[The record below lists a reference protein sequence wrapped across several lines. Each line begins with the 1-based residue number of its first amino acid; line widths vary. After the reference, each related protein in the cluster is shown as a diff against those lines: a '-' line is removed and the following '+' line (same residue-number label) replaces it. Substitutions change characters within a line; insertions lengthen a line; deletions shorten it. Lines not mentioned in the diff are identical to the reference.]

1 MNRYITGGVLSLL
14 MMMGFGFAAYADD
27 DRGDAKERAINEVK
41 GELSVMVLGSGGP
54 VATAAGRAS
63 AGYLIFTDG
72 KPRVLMDL
80 GGGTFKSLAQSGVN
94 IHDMDIIL
102 LSHLHADHTGDLT
115 PVIKTI
121 YFHNN
126 RAGTS
131 RSNPIHIY
139 GPRKNDVPFP
149 GTSIPQY
156 PDTSSYAH
164 DHYALPDG
172 TERYLNLFA
181 TAISQGQ
188 SKFAYQAHDLDS
200 TVAGA
205 TVQTVLTAPDGLVI
219 KAIAVDHGPVP
230 AVAFRIEYKGHSV
243 VYSGDTGS
251 RGPNMVTISQDA
263 DLLIYDTAI
272 MADEPA
278 NPVFHVLHTE
288 PERIG
293 EVALAANTKKLLL
306 SHITPVTDPRIKEVK
321 SIIRTVGYAGK
332 IKVAK
337 DLKVYNFGDDD

>member
-1 MNRYITGGVLSLL
+1 MRILNIFIAGIIFFLSGLTSSL
-14 MMMGFGFAAYADD
+14 ASHQPSDADV
-27 DRGDAKERAINEVK
+27 E

-54 VATAAGRAS
+54 VATSAGRAS

-72 KPRVLMDL
+72 KPRILMDL
-80 GGGTFKSLAQSGVN
+80 GGGTYKSLAKSGVN

-102 LSHLHADHTGDLT
+102 LSHLHADHTGDLSS
-115 PVIKTI
+115 VIKTI

-126 RAGTS
+126 QAGTS

-139 GPRKNDVPFP
+139 GPRKNGAPFP
-149 GTSIPQY
+149 GTAIPQY
-156 PDTSSYAH
+156 PDTSVYAH
-164 DHYALPDG
+164 DHYAMPDG

-181 TAISQGQ
+181 RAISQGQ
-188 SKFAYQAHDLDS
+188 SQFAYKAHDLDS
-200 TVAGA
+200 IVAGA
-205 TVQTVLTAPDGLVI
+205 SVQTVLSAPDGLVV

-230 AVAFRIEYKGHSV
+230 ALAFRIEYKGHSV

-251 RGPNMVTISQDA
+251 RGPNMVTISQGA

-272 MADEPA
+272 MADAPA

-288 PERIG
+288 PARIG
-293 EVALAANTKKLLL
+293 EVAIAANVKKLVL

-321 SIIRTVGYAGK
+321 SIIRSVGYRGS

-337 DLKVYNFGDDD
+337 DLKVYNLKDDD

>member
-1 MNRYITGGVLSLL
+1 MHRCKLMLAGMLL
-14 MMMGFGFAAYADD
+14 AISSHAPADD
-27 DRGDAKERAINEVK
+27 KNDLPVNKVK
-41 GELSVMVLGSGGP
+41 GPLSVMVLGSGGP
-54 VATAAGRAS
+54 VATPSGRAG

-80 GGGTFKSLAQSGVN
+80 GGGTYKSLAESGAS
-94 IHDMDIIL
+94 IHDMEYIL
-102 LSHLHADHTGDLT
+102 LTHLHADHTGDLT
-115 PVIKTI
+115 PVVKTI

-131 RSNPIHIY
+131 RNNPINIY
-139 GPRKNDVPFP
+139 GPKANGVTFP
-149 GTSIPQY
+149 GTTITQY
-156 PDTSSYAH
+156 PATSEYAN
-164 DHYALPDG
+164 DHYAMPMG

-181 TAISQGQ
+181 RAITENKS
-188 SKFAYQAHDLDS
+188 SFAYKAYDLNSRVPGAVMETVFS
-200 TVAGA
+200 TD
-205 TVQTVLTAPDGLVI
+205 DGLVV

-230 AVAFRIEYKGHSV
+230 AVAFRIEYKGYSV

-288 PERIG
+288 PARIG
-293 EVALAANTKKLLL
+293 EVALAANAKAVVL
-306 SHITPVTDPRIKEVK
+306 SHITPVTEPRLKEVQN
-321 SIIRTVGYAGK
+321 IIRSTGYTGK
-332 IKVAK
+332 IKTAK
-337 DLKVYNFGDDD
+337 DLKVYNLGGDD